1 MYHRKTILYPDPNL
15 PLKFEGLTAAIKESR
30 PTVLN
35 VVPYVLILL
44 AEEKD
49 GVEALKYCE
58 QVISAG
64 SQCPGELGDQLV
76 HGGVHLATYFAS

>member
-1 MYHRKTILYPDPNL
+1 MYHRKTIYYPNPNL
-15 PLKFEGLTAAIKESR
+15 PLTCEGLTAAINESR
-30 PTVLN
+30 PAVLN
-35 VVPYVLILL
+35 VVPYVLKLL

-64 SQCPGELGDQLV
+64 SQCPDELGDRLV
-76 HGGVHLATYFAS
+76 HGGVNVATYFAS